1 MPLTL
6 FCHLFKE
13 KTMSGAKKTGGL
25 KKTVKEETLSKTA
38 PAEIDKLAD
47 PHAEEIAAGT
57 TEAVDKQEL
66 SDLRKLKA
74 DYDKKNL
81 EIIAKKNDYEYFAD
95 FDKGSSMPA
104 WSLKTNTDMLG
115 EDVSRLGN
123 ALKNNQVPLEEVAY
137 AEMEYKMKKERLDKI
152 NNSMPKLSG
161 RQVDELREKRDTLSG
176 KLRDGMF
183 TRLQMEKG
191 LVDPHEEA
199 ARMSE
204 PCIEVDKKEF
214 ARMGMTTTSGKV
226 SRSEAELGWKMMNGL
241 LGDGMNV
248 NTETLRRDTGH
259 SKRDMVTVSNL
270 PPDMCKREPVL
281 T

>member
-38 PAEIDKLAD
+38 PADT
-47 PHAEEIAAGT
+47 EEVD
-57 TEAVDKQEL
+57 TETVNTEVIDKQEL
-66 SDLRKLKA
+66 SELRKLKA
-74 DYDKKNL
+74 DYDTKNL

-214 ARMGMTTTSGKV
+214 ARMGMTTTNGKV